1 MLEASLK
8 TLKPIDVVGINP
20 LEVAGTKANAAAN
33 GIEARVVVGD
43 VFTATD
49 ASPSAMIRLFRDN
62 PRKAA
67 ELYAGRLV
75 TLPIR
80 KGEFRIFNVT
90 PPVIVSDPP
99 PSFASSTTTGYCVVR
114 RDGIYTG
121 DGCDLTIVLES
132 ASHR

>member
-1 MLEASLK
+1 MKRK
-8 TLKPIDVVGINP
+8 TIAGLMVLFAFSIVAVGIH
-20 LEVAGTKANAAAN
+20 VSGCQ
-33 GIEARVVVGD
+33 
-43 VFTATD
+43 ATTERPIV
-49 ASPSAMIRLFRDN
+49 ASPSAMVRLFRDN

-80 KGEFRIFNVT
+80 KCEFRIFNVT

-121 DGCDLTIVLES
+121 DGCDFTIVLES